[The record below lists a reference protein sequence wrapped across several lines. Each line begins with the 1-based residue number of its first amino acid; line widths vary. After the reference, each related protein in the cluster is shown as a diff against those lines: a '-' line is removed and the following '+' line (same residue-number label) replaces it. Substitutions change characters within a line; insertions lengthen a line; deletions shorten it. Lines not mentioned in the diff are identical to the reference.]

1 VTDEQLQKYLRK
13 CAARGLG
20 DKTIR
25 NYHIN
30 LLTFE
35 KWRGDKL
42 LIELVEDDIDDYI
55 FYLKK
60 ITTINDT
67 TLNNKLRDLR
77 AFLKFAH
84 SRGWCDEIEIRLL
97 KVQEPDIIPLED
109 DQLREIYDACNMKK
123 KLDRVRDYTIMRL
136 LEETG
141 IRLSECMGL
150 EFNDVNIKVGS
161 VKLKKTKNKKA
172 REAYLTPAMK
182 KDLNLYLEA
191 RKHFLAANGL
201 ENKTDIWIAVKAPSK
216 GKAVSA
222 RTIQEQLHKYGEMA
236 GIPVRVSPHTFRHTF
251 ARNFLINGG
260 DIFTLQE
267 LLGHSS
273 LEMVRRYVRLFD
285 KDKQNSYLKVMEK
298 RQKDRKRNGK
308 KPFP

>member
-1 VTDEQLQKYLRK
+1 
-13 CAARGLG
+13 
-20 DKTIR
+20 
-25 NYHIN
+25 
-30 LLTFE
+30 LLSE
-35 KWRGDKL
+35 
-42 LIELVEDDIDDYI
+42 LIEDDIDDYV

-60 ITTINDT
+60 LDTINDT
-67 TLNNKLRDLR
+67 TMNNKLRDLR

-84 SRGWCDEIEIRLL
+84 SRNWCSAIGVKLL
-97 KVQEPDIIPLED
+97 RVQEPDIIPLKD
-109 DQLREIYDACNMKK
+109 DQLKEIYDACLINKT
-123 KLDRVRDYTIMRL
+123 LDRIRDYTIMRL

-141 IRLSECMGL
+141 VRLSECMGL
-150 EFNDVNIKVGS
+150 ELDDVN
-161 VKLKKTKNKKA
+161 VKTGCVNLRRKTKNKKA
-172 REAYLTPAMK
+172 REVYLTPAMK
-182 KDLNLYLEA
+182 KELTLYLEA
-191 RKHFLAANGL
+191 RKHFLAANKI
-201 ENKTDIWIAVKAPSK
+201 ENKIDIWIAVKAPSK
-216 GKAVSA
+216 GRAVSA

-285 KDKQNSYLKVMEK
+285 KDRQDSYLKVMEK
-298 RQKDRKRNGK
+298 HQKNKKRNEK